1 MPHIAFGTAQLG
13 ELGAG
18 TTAED
23 VLDAAWRAGF
33 RRFDTAPSYAGGQA
47 EVRVGALLA
56 GHPGAEVVT
65 TKVGLLPR
73 TRRGA
78 RAAAVGLAK
87 AVLPQGARRRLRGG
101 VEQARGADHEQ
112 ESGRFALPAVTASVE
127 ESLRRLGGRV
137 DRLLLHEVRPLDVT
151 PELVELL
158 AGLVRR
164 GDVGAVGVATQNHDT
179 LPVLAR
185 GGELFT
191 VVNHAVGPLH
201 PPVEL
206 PPHVTTRIGHG
217 LLGGGAEHLH
227 RLTAVLAADP
237 AAAERW
243 RAAVAGTEFAGERGL
258 TDVLLSRG
266 PHLGVTEVLVATRRP
281 AAVARAAELA
291 GRTEPLPPAVLAAL
305 ADLVARAGTR
315 RG

>member
-13 ELGAG
+13 ELDAS
-18 TTAED
+18 TTPEA
-23 VLDAAWRAGF
+23 VLEAAWAAGF

-47 EVRVGALLA
+47 EVRVGTFLSR
-56 GHPGAEVVT
+56 HPDAEVVT

-73 TRRGA
+73 PSRGP
-78 RAAAVGLAK
+78 RAAALGLVK
-87 AVLPQGARRRLRGG
+87 AVLPESARRRLRGSA
-101 VEQARGADHEQ
+101 EQARGREMA
-112 ESGRFALPAVTASVE
+112 SGRFELPAVTASVE

-158 AGLVRR
+158 GGWLAR

-179 LPVLAR
+179 AEVLDR

-201 PPVEL
+201 QPVEL

-227 RLTAVLAADP
+227 RLTAVLDTDADAAN
-237 AAAERW
+237 RW
-243 RAAVAGTEFAGERGL
+243 RAAIAGTEFTGDRAL

-291 GRTEPLPPAVLAAL
+291 ARTEPLPPAVVAAL
-305 ADLVARAGTR
+305 ADLVGRAATR
-315 RG
+315 Q